1 MKKALLIGVNEYPNG
16 NELFGCVED
25 INCVNDVIARN
36 GDGSPNFSVK
46 LLANIKRGKDAMKEI
61 KNLFHGDGEC
71 ALLYFSGH
79 GYLNDVGGEI
89 VFPDGI
95 ESDSYYTGIKM
106 NDILKQAEK
115 SIIRN
120 KVIILDCCHSGAVG
134 NYETQSES
142 CHIGSGISI
151 LTACREDEYA
161 MECGG
166 HGLFTEQ
173 LCNALR
179 GGAADFCGNIT
190 IGGIYAYIDRTFG
203 PWQQR
208 PTFKT
213 NVTEFSPLKKVEP
226 KVPLSIIRKLVD
238 LFPTPNA
245 IHSLDPSYEFT
256 NTPQVSHEIIRPYA
270 DPENVKTFK
279 MLQKLQSIGFVE
291 PLGSEHMY
299 FAAMKSQGC
308 KMTPLGQHYWKLVN
322 DKQI

>member
-25 INCVNDVIARN
+25 INCVNEVIAQN

-115 SIIRN
+115 SKIRN

-226 KVPLSIIRKLVD
+226 K
-238 LFPTPNA
+238 
-245 IHSLDPSYEFT
+245 IH
-256 NTPQVSHEIIRPYA
+256 
-270 DPENVKTFK
+270 
-279 MLQKLQSIGFVE
+279 
-291 PLGSEHMY
+291 
-299 FAAMKSQGC
+299 
-308 KMTPLGQHYWKLVN
+308 
-322 DKQI
+322 

>member
-25 INCVNDVIARN
+25 INCVNEVIAQN

-115 SIIRN
+115 SKIRN

-203 PWQQR
+203 PWRQR

-226 KVPLSIIRKLVD
+226 KVPLYIIRKLVD
-238 LFPTPNA
+238 FFPSPSA

-256 NTPQVSHEIIRPYA
+256 NTPKVSHEIIEPYA
-270 DPENVKTFK
+270 DPENVETFK

-291 PLGSEHMY
+291 PIGSEHMY
-299 FAAMKSQGC
+299 FAAMRSQGC
-308 KMTPLGQHYWKLVN
+308 KMTSLGQHYWKLVN